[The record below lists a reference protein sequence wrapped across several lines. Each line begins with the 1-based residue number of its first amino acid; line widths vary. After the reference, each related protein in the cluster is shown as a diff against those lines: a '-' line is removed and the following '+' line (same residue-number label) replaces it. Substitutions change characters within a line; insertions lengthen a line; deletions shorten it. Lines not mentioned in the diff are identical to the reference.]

1 MKMKCFAV
9 LTVVL
14 FLDNAKGMGGLE
26 HLETS
31 SVFESVSFT
40 PTNLT
45 LKFNPLVRLNVFHGK
60 ERRST
65 SEYVAN
71 NEALILTPEQVTAL
85 TDLRH
90 GWTEFTPVSFKNQ
103 QKGFRILKV
112 INAVSFG
119 GGVTTN
125 VHAYVALGDTPVELG
140 EDNVEMIMESYRHH
154 PETGDYFAE
163 WKKHEKPQPVPKA
176 ENDAQ
181 ETSPVRENPAT
192 VTQGKTPVN
201 VAEDGQDEEKSKTNM
216 FWLGVGL
223 FHCLLAILWLAR
235 KKRKRETKN

>member
-1 MKMKCFAV
+1 MKHVIYVVGV
-9 LTVVL
+9 LLTC
-14 FLDNAKGMGGLE
+14 NAQGMGGLE
-26 HLETS
+26 YLETS

-60 ERRST
+60 ERRRT

-90 GWTEFTPVSFKNQ
+90 GWTEFTPVSFMNQ

-119 GGVTTN
+119 GEVTTN

-163 WKKHEKPQPVPKA
+163 WKKYEKLQPVPKA
-176 ENDAQ
+176 ENGVQD
-181 ETSPVRENPAT
+181 TPSSREKT
-192 VTQGKTPVN
+192 VTVTSDETPITVT
-201 VAEDGQDEEKSKTNM
+201 ADEQSEEKSKATTL
-216 FWLGVGL
+216 WLYAL
-223 FHCLLAILWLAR
+223 IPLCLLAVLWVV
-235 KKRKRETKN
+235 KRKRKRDTRN